1 MTIVYFCIINH
12 KCIAREMLNWLP
24 FSWTDKKTLS
34 VRYSLGADGAI
45 MPKHSLING
54 RHLFDT
60 LLHSRPK
67 GQGFICYEYLLPTS

>member
-1 MTIVYFCIINH
+1 MAIVYFYIINH

-34 VRYSLGADGAI
+34 VRYSLWADGAI
-45 MPKHSLING
+45 TPKHSLING
-54 RHLFDT
+54 RHLFGS

-67 GQGFICYEYLLPTS
+67 GQGLICCEYLLTTS